1 MLKNKTI
8 VEENLEEISS
18 FLNQSLGRF
27 YAINRIC
34 GLEGGGQNLKYTLV
48 EKKKYTKS
56 LCFSIMFE
64 NKTVAKSSM
73 KHYYSSIGF
82 LGGFMPST
90 DFVELRVD
98 KESWKYTPVDK

>member
-8 VEENLEEISS
+8 AEENLEEISS

-34 GLEGGGQNLKYTLV
+34 GLEGGGQNLKYALV

-64 NKTVAKSSM
+64 NKTVAKE
-73 KHYYSSIGF
+73 ILDETLLFLNLF
-82 LGGFMPST
+82 LGRFYAINRFCG
-90 DFVELRVD
+90 VEGGQRKL
-98 KESWKYTPVDK
+98 EIYAG